1 MDEGTYV
8 DRVVRVAHMMD
19 VRTAFV
25 SNAQVQEALQVR
37 GACLSVTSAPD
48 LSHARAASCPA
59 RHFSCFVITQPAVAV
74 YRVRQRVAPYLA
86 ASAGPASLC
95 SLHTPLRDTAPVTT
109 CTEEELQRARKIK
122 DAVIHPDTG
131 ALCAVPSV

>member
-37 GACLSVTSAPD
+37 GVC
-48 LSHARAASCPA
+48 CP
-59 RHFSCFVITQPAVAV
+59 
-74 YRVRQRVAPYLA
+74 
-86 ASAGPASLC
+86 
-95 SLHTPLRDTAPVTT
+95 
-109 CTEEELQRARKIK
+109 
-122 DAVIHPDTG
+122 
-131 ALCAVPSV
+131 